1 MTPEFVAE
9 LKKLGYTVNLNQ
21 AIKLMDHGVSVEFI
35 RQVRALGFP
44 ELTLEDAVNLV
55 DHGVTADFIEK
66 WKAKTGSRLVLN
78 DYIKLR
84 DAGIDPS

>member
-1 MTPEFVAE
+1 MAVDGDKAPGLE
-9 LKKLGYTVNLNQ
+9 K
-21 AIKLMDHGVSVEFI
+21 AIKLMDHGVTAEFI

-44 ELTLEDAVNLV
+44 DLTLDEAVNLA
-55 DHGVTADFIEK
+55 DHGVTAEFIEK
-66 WKAKTGSRLVLN
+66 WKAKTGSKLALS